1 MCKQNAGKIL
11 KKGMKRM
18 TIEIFLKENGYSDV
32 EINHEIVGVNIA
44 KPENFVRG
52 VLNNYLGKNSNL

>member
-1 MCKQNAGKIL
+1 
-11 KKGMKRM
+11 M

-32 EINHEIVGVNIA
+32 EINHEMIGVNLT

-52 VLNNYLGKNSNL
+52 ILTGYFGKSNIN

>member
-1 MCKQNAGKIL
+1 
-11 KKGMKRM
+11 MKRM

-52 VLNNYLGKNSNL
+52 VLTNYLSRNSNL